1 MLVYIK
7 IFGDF
12 GITKETKLQ
21 IENNDFKRSKTNVEK
36 FNKLRVY
43 KL

>member
-12 GITKETKLQ
+12 GITRETKLQ
-21 IENNDFKRSKTNVEK
+21 IENNDYKRSKTNEEK
-36 FNKLRVY
+36 FNKLRV
-43 KL
+43 L